1 MRYAD
6 IEAMLSKALAILAQH
21 DAALPKIR
29 VALALEC
36 TKLSLLSLAAHCIVH
51 SLIFWPFLFYHV
63 DLSQR

>member
-36 TKLSLLSLAAHCIVH
+36 TKLSNWAKPTITRRSLYCSFADFLAFSILSC
-51 SLIFWPFLFYHV
+51 
-63 DLSQR
+63 